1 MAEDE
6 DEISVFPDIIPS
18 SMSRSLSYEL
28 TASDIA
34 TEADFNRVIRQMF
47 DNPECH
53 YFYFQEHKGAGNEL
67 LIAKERAG
75 LILFRETEFFY
86 YRHPDPKQRGYIRL
100 ERHGNKYKN
109 DRERNI
115 VEKSPMLMRTTLGLP
130 ERTRRELEIW
140 QRLALEEEFKRRRQE
155 AETDFDVFISYAS
168 PDENLASQIKEAV
181 EKAGGKAFLAPKD
194 LTPGEDFADEI
205 RTALRTS
212 RELWLLVS
220 PASLKSDWVLSEWGA
235 AWALGKKIVP
245 ILHRCDPEK
254 LPDRIRRRQ
263 CIDFY
268 EHPELVA
275 RTFSAQADT
284 DRSSRRW
291 AYTQVF
297 TPAEVDKLNELDEF
311 MSWPA
316 HKDPKQGFIFPDP
329 KTKKNWLAYCDSYES
344 DDTDPTLKK
353 RHIVLV
359 HIDDPSVK
367 RSDDVS

>member
-1 MAEDE
+1 
-6 DEISVFPDIIPS
+6 
-18 SMSRSLSYEL
+18 
-28 TASDIA
+28 
-34 TEADFNRVIRQMF
+34 
-47 DNPECH
+47 
-53 YFYFQEHKGAGNEL
+53 
-67 LIAKERAG
+67 
-75 LILFRETEFFY
+75 
-86 YRHPDPKQRGYIRL
+86 
-100 ERHGNKYKN
+100 
-109 DRERNI
+109 
-115 VEKSPMLMRTTLGLP
+115 
-130 ERTRRELEIW
+130 
-140 QRLALEEEFKRRRQE
+140 
-155 AETDFDVFISYAS
+155 
-168 PDENLASQIKEAV
+168 
-181 EKAGGKAFLAPKD
+181 
-194 LTPGEDFADEI
+194 
-205 RTALRTS
+205 
-212 RELWLLVS
+212 
-220 PASLKSDWVLSEWGA
+220 LKSDWVLSEWGA